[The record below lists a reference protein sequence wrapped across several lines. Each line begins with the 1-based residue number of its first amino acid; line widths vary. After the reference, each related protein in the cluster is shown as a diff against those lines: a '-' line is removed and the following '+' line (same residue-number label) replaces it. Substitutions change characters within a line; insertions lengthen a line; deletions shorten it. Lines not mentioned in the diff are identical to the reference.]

1 MMTTLLR
8 LSNVQIKNVVLPSY
22 RLSKGR
28 TLDDCVTSSMAEDG
42 SGQPNNIWS
51 FSMHL
56 ANPKGVGNGSVVGVK
71 HPRLV

>member
-1 MMTTLLR
+1 MTTTSLP
-8 LSNVQIKNVVLPSY
+8 LSNVLIKTAVLLTY

-56 ANPKGVGNGSVVGVK
+56 ANPKGVGDGSVVGVK